1 MQALKQKRTEFERQ
15 ALVHTDSLFG
25 AAYRLTR
32 NPRDA
37 EDLVQDSLLRA
48 YRFWDSFQQDSN
60 CKAWLLRIVT
70 NTFINEYQR
79 KKRSREVLDAA
90 SAEQDATDGVL
101 VQAHASRQAVPGPGD
116 ARAERLD
123 DVQRALEQLPED
135 FRTAVVLCD
144 MQGLS
149 YKEIAE
155 IMECPV
161 GTVMSRLFRGRKLLA
176 AGAPRVRGV
185 RGLRQTN
192 HHHPEPE
199 VRDDRSGEVPY
210 CQSSAGRQVAMSLCE
225 SIDTLAM
232 AYLDDELA
240 SEERRELDT
249 HLTECVSCRAEIDGA
264 RARSIADPD
273 VARRAAGHRH
283 DADAHGEVRSTS
295 RIARARPKRRR
306 LSASGCRRSFCRV
319 ARCSQRRPR
328 SWCSSAST

>member
-1 MQALKQKRTEFERQ
+1 MQPVRAKRAEFERQ
-15 ALVHTDSLFG
+15 AMVHTDALYG

-90 SAEQDATDGVL
+90 TAEQDATDGVL
-101 VQAHASRQAVPGPGD
+101 IHAAASDKQSPEGALLASSVS
-116 ARAERLD
+116 D
-123 DVQRALEQLPED
+123 DVQKALDQLPDD
-135 FRTAVVLCD
+135 FRTAVILCD

-176 AGAPRVRGV
+176 AA
-185 RGLRQTN
+185 LREFALAEGYVKPTATADPNQKT
-192 HHHPEPE
+192 
-199 VRDDRSGEVPY
+199 
-210 CQSSAGRQVAMSLCE
+210 
-225 SIDTLAM
+225 IDLEK
-232 AYLDDELA
+232 Y
-240 SEERRELDT
+240 
-249 HLTECVSCRAEIDGA
+249 RAA
-264 RARSIADPD
+264 RARED
-273 VARRAAGHRH
+273 
-283 DADAHGEVRSTS
+283 S
-295 RIARARPKRRR
+295 R
-306 LSASGCRRSFCRV
+306 
-319 ARCSQRRPR
+319 
-328 SWCSSAST
+328 

>member
-1 MQALKQKRTEFERQ
+1 MQAAPRVPARQKRSEFERQ
-15 ALVHTDSLFG
+15 ALVHLDSLYG

-48 YRFWDSFQQDSN
+48 YRFWESFEQDSN

-101 VQAHASRQAVPGPGD
+101 MHAEA
-116 ARAERLD
+116 AERQSPERALLQQSVSD
-123 DVQRALEQLPED
+123 DVQRALDQLPDD
-135 FRTAVVLCD
+135 FRTAVILCD

-176 AGAPRVRGV
+176 QLGP
-185 RGLRQTN
+185 
-192 HHHPEPE
+192 
-199 VRDDRSGEVPY
+199 
-210 CQSSAGRQVAMSLCE
+210 GRP
-225 SIDTLAM
+225 
-232 AYLDDELA
+232 
-240 SEERRELDT
+240 
-249 HLTECVSCRAEIDGA
+249 LTE
-264 RARSIADPD
+264 ADL
-273 VARRAAGHRH
+273 RYLHQT
-283 DADAHGEVRSTS
+283 HGLPPELV
-295 RIARARPKRRR
+295 IE
-306 LSASGCRRSFCRV
+306 LMD
-319 ARCSQRRPR
+319 
-328 SWCSSAST
+328 

>member
-1 MQALKQKRTEFERQ
+1 MLASRGKRTEFERQ
-15 ALVHTDSLFG
+15 ALAHLDALYG

-32 NPRDA
+32 NARDA

-101 VQAHASRQAVPGPGD
+101 VQASAFDKQSPAD
-116 ARAERLD
+116 AMLQKSVSD
-123 DVQRALEQLPED
+123 DVQRALDSLPDD
-135 FRTAVVLCD
+135 FRTAVILCD

-176 AGAPRVRGV
+176 AA
-185 RGLRQTN
+185 LRDFAVSEGYVKN
-192 HHHPEPE
+192 A
-199 VRDDRSGEVPY
+199 GEDPTKKT
-210 CQSSAGRQVAMSLCE
+210 
-225 SIDTLAM
+225 IDLEKYRATRKA
-232 AYLDDELA
+232 
-240 SEERRELDT
+240 RE
-249 HLTECVSCRAEIDGA
+249 G
-264 RARSIADPD
+264 
-273 VARRAAGHRH
+273 
-283 DADAHGEVRSTS
+283 
-295 RIARARPKRRR
+295 
-306 LSASGCRRSFCRV
+306 
-319 ARCSQRRPR
+319 SQ
-328 SWCSSAST
+328 